1 MSVRSQQRPNAVS
14 RPAPRRPAPTPV
26 QARTFPVGYL
36 LAGVVVVAGLAWA
49 TERTS
54 LAVLAVLLGVGL
66 AWLMHR
72 ANVRAVQRAELQTLI
87 AMAVLQ
93 AWGWGRL
100 SASNIQLRHWEDEMP
115 TWVRIPFARRG
126 PVITSQVA
134 GIIAEAVSEVTGYP
148 MDVTETKKRSVTLER
163 AVPEADEVLDPMDQR
178 VNDVLVD
185 LLGSDTTSHID
196 HDQAGA
202 VSRIEVKHNVPTK
215 AAAGTYRGRV
225 ERTLGAVLEGRW
237 RANWNLTADT
247 VVFELRP
254 ELPGMV
260 AHPVEEITEANLNH
274 ISFGVDE
281 DGNPVYWDLK
291 GPGPHL
297 LDVGKTGTGKTVTI
311 NGIVM
316 EWTRRGWPCYIV
328 DPKRI
333 EFLGLRGW
341 PNVRY
346 VATVVPDAIVLI
358 HQAHEEMER
367 RYSAIEHGGDESD
380 FEPYLL
386 VLDEYRNLV
395 RQVTGWYQSVKERGM
410 PSKCR
415 IFDEVAAIAEKG
427 RSARVH
433 IIMGTQR
440 PDAEFLGG
448 GLRDNFDTR
457 ISNGRLSPQGAIM
470 MWDSPHLGVAV
481 PRGVRG
487 RGTAITSTEKVSEV
501 QMFWTPDPRRALRDG
516 KTDDLALLE
525 ALKPD
530 HITAGP
536 CEIEWPVHV
545 EDEDWSQDDPISWGD
560 CMEARLVE
568 AGTVRHPRTVTIT
581 QAVGDT
587 EALEADEP
595 TPMTVVDDLPDIDDY
610 SSPMNV
616 VVTKVHVGDLLLV
629 DEDTEQWAVVSDDPD
644 VDEDSAE
651 VCLEWRD
658 DADEAGALTMSDDTV
673 VTIRRP
679 NDEPDTDPE
688 D

>member
-1 MSVRSQQRPNAVS
+1 MSIRTQQRPTAA
-14 RPAPRRPAPTPV
+14 RPALKPTVTPV
-26 QARTFPVGYL
+26 SARTFPVGYVV
-36 LAGVVVVAGLAWA
+36 AGALVVAGLAWA
-49 TERTS
+49 TGRTP
-54 LAVLAVLLGVGL
+54 LAVLAVLAGAGV
-66 AWLMHR
+66 AWLVRR
-72 ANVRAVQRAELQTLI
+72 ANIRAVQRAELQTLV
-87 AMAVLQ
+87 AVAVLQ

-100 SASNIQLRHWEDEMP
+100 TPANVQLRRWEDEMP

-126 PVITSQVA
+126 PVLTSEVA
-134 GIIAEAVSEVTGYP
+134 SLIAESVSEVIGYP
-148 MDVTETKKRSVTLER
+148 MSVVERKKRSVTLEL
-163 AVPEADEVLDPMDQR
+163 AQPEVEEKVDPEEERIGEVLSSLMGPE
-178 VNDVLVD
+178 
-185 LLGSDTTSHID
+185 TTSHIE
-196 HDQAGA
+196 HAASGA
-202 VSRIEVKHNVPTK
+202 VERIEVKHNVPTK
-215 AAAGTYRGRV
+215 AAMGTWRGRV

-247 VVFELRP
+247 VAFELRP
-254 ELPGMV
+254 ELPDMV
-260 AHPVEEITEANLNH
+260 AHPVGDITEANLNK
-274 ISFGVDE
+274 IPFGVDE
-281 DGNPVYWDLK
+281 DGNTVCWDLK

-311 NGIVM
+311 NGVVM
-316 EWTRRGWPCYIV
+316 EWTRRNWPCYIV

-333 EFLGLRGW
+333 EFLGLRDW
-341 PNVRY
+341 PNIRY

-367 RYSAIEHGGDESD
+367 RYSAIEHGADESD

-395 RQVTGWYQSVKERGM
+395 RQVTAWYQGVKERGM

-457 ISNGRLSPQGAIM
+457 ISNGRLSPQGAVM

-481 PRGVRG
+481 PRGKRG

-501 QMFWTPDPRRALRDG
+501 QMYWTPDPRRALRDA
-516 KTDDLALLE
+516 KENDLAILE

-530 HITAGP
+530 HATYGP
-536 CEIEWPVHV
+536 CEIEWPVHI
-545 EDEDWSQDDPISWGD
+545 EDEDWSQDDPISWAD
-560 CMEARLVE
+560 CLEAQLVE
-568 AGTVRHPRTVTIT
+568 AGTIRHPRTLTIT
-581 QAVGDT
+581 QAPTAASADD
-587 EALEADEP
+587 AIDDEP
-595 TPMTVVDDLPDIDDY
+595 TAVAGDDLPDVEDDY
-610 SSPMNV
+610 STPMNV
-616 VVTKVHVGDLLLV
+616 IVTKVRVGDLLLV
-629 DEDTEQWAVVSDDPD
+629 DEDTQQWAVVSEEPEA
-644 VDEDSAE
+644 DEDAAE

-658 DADEAGALTMSDDTV
+658 DDDEAGALTMSDDTV

-679 NDEPDTDPE
+679 NDEPAEE